1 MSRAG
6 STWTVARRDGFTL
19 VELIVV
25 MLILTLVAGVTVP
38 ALLAGR
44 EPDDD
49 MTGAVRR
56 VEELFRLARDSAIR
70 GGTAVTVVMDSA
82 TNLVWL
88 VPDQAPEAGDGSGGI
103 TLLDEGTALDLP
115 ATVEV
120 LLGQTRARFT
130 FLPTGATIGDS
141 LVISHA
147 GTAVRLTLDPWTGD
161 VIAR

>member
-1 MSRAG
+1 MSGGGR
-6 STWTVARRDGFTL
+6 SRRIARRDGFTL

-25 MLILTLVAGVTVP
+25 MLIMTLVAGVTVP

-44 EPDDD
+44 EADDD
-49 MTGAVRR
+49 LTGAVRR

-82 TNLVWL
+82 TSLVWL
-88 VPDQAPEAGDGSGGI
+88 VPDRAPEGMD
-103 TLLDEGTALDLP
+103 GTALDLP
-115 ATVEV
+115 ASVEV
-120 LLGQTRARFT
+120 RLGQTRARFT

-141 LVISHA
+141 IVIAHA
-147 GTAVRLTLDPWTGD
+147 DATVRLTLDPWTGD